1 MPKLDE
7 QAIEAFQ
14 NELQKIAAGL
24 APAATLGVLGA
35 GLGGF
40 SGYSRARQEGKSV
53 GGALG
58 AAGKGALTGGALG
71 ALGGA
76 GLSKVAPSVA
86 GALGRFGQRQVHSV
100 TGWVPQGGLAEM
112 RMPATSAA
120 TSLPGFIKSVR
131 ERGLAETAGRGAKH
145 FWNGASLSDK
155 ALLAG
160 VPAAGLAQEL
170 GKSEGSDPNHSK
182 EENVG
187 RRVGEIAGGLAGG
200 PIPFV
205 GGALLGEAAGRV
217 GQLAGKGVHKVRSL
231 LNPANG
237 IHPGGPHP
245 NISTDL
251 TAEAGQTAPSEK
263 LISDRAS
270 GANRGME

>member
-14 NELQKIAAGL
+14 DELQKIAAGL

-76 GLSKVAPSVA
+76 GLSKVAPGVA
-86 GALGRFGQRQVHSV
+86 GAIGRFGQRQVHGV
-100 TGWVPQGGLAEM
+100 TGWSPKGGLAEM
-112 RMPATSAA
+112 RMSPGDAA
-120 TSLPGFIKSVR
+120 SSLPEF
-131 ERGLAETAGRGAKH
+131 AKH
-145 FWNGASLSDK
+145 VKDKGVLGAIGAGARHQLNGASLPEK
-155 ALLAG
+155 ALVLG
-160 VPAAGLAQEL
+160 LPAAGLAGEL
-170 GKSEGSDPNHSK
+170 RKSQVADLDHSK

-187 RRVGEIAGGLAGG
+187 RRIGELVGGLAGG
-200 PIPFV
+200 PIPLV
-205 GGALLGEAAGRV
+205 GSAMLGEAAGRV